1 MDSQAVADW
10 LAALLAEKGADI
22 LRTKG
27 IVDAVG
33 HDDRL
38 VFQAVHMLLEGD
50 FHTAWPPGPRQ
61 SRIVLIG
68 RNLDEPALAAGFAAC
83 AAP

>member
-1 MDSQAVADW
+1 
-10 LAALLAEKGADI
+10 
-22 LRTKG
+22 
-27 IVDAVG
+27 
-33 HDDRL
+33 